1 MIYIAERKPEKLP
14 GLSSLFVTFD
24 FNMDIVQVLRTI
36 ESAIYR
42 KKTKTWEC
50 SITSLA
56 ALVDSLTSKDDIQI
70 DLLKDEQLEI
80 SPIQLNED
88 DFKTKPFQYQLEGIK
103 YGLSHNNWLLL
114 DAPGLGKTLQ
124 ILYLAQELKKRENLE
139 HCLII
144 CGVNTL
150 KTNWK
155 KEVEKHTDLSCRI
168 LGERINKSGK
178 VKIGGVK
185 ERIEDL
191 SKPIDEFFCITNIET
206 IRNDDVIELIE
217 HGKNKFNMIVVDEI
231 HCCKSQSSKQGH
243 NLLKLKSAKYKIGL
257 TGTVLLNN
265 PLDLFVPLKWTGI
278 DKSTLTNFK
287 NYYCTFTGP
296 FHNILYSFKHMD
308 VLKDQLD
315 KFSLRRTK
323 ELLELPEKTVI
334 NEYVELSN
342 EHEKFYND
350 IQKGILNNVDKVH
363 IDTTSLLTMVTRLRQ
378 ATSCPSILSST
389 TVESSKLERAED
401 LIEQILSDNEKV
413 VVFSTF
419 KEPMNLLHKK
429 YNFMSVLCTGDIN
442 DVEISQNID
451 KFQTDDSCK
460 IMLATWQKMGTGV
473 TLTAARYMIF
483 LDTPWTYGVYE
494 QAQDRIH
501 RIGSKNSV
509 FIYNLI
515 CKDTVDERVLD
526 IVSSK
531 QAISEY
537 VVDDKISKNSLD
549 ILRKYIEDIM

>member
-1 MIYIAERKPEKLP
+1 MIYISERQPEKLP

-24 FNMDIVQVLRTI
+24 FNMEIVNVLRSV
-36 ESAIYR
+36 ESAIYH

-50 SITSLA
+50 PITSLA
-56 ALVDSLTSKDDIQI
+56 TLIDSLTSLDEIK
-70 DLLKDEQLEI
+70 LLLMQDSAPNVQDVTLY
-80 SPIQLNED
+80 NNY
-88 DFKTKPFQYQLEGIK
+88 KTQPFQYQLDGIK
-103 YGLSHNNWLLL
+103 YGCSHNNWLLL

-124 ILYLAQELKKRENLE
+124 ILYIAQELRARENLD

-144 CGVNTL
+144 CGINTL
-150 KTNWK
+150 KMNWK
-155 KEVEKHTDLSCRI
+155 KEVEKHTDLSCKI

-178 VKIGGVK
+178 LRIGGVK
-185 ERIEDL
+185 ERAEDL
-191 SKPIDEFFCITNIET
+191 SENLNEFFIITNIET
-206 IRNDDVIELIE
+206 LRNDDVVELIE
-217 HGKNKFNMIVVDEI
+217 HGPNKFDMIVVDEI
-231 HCCKSQSSKQGH
+231 HTCKSPTSIQGKH
-243 NLLKLKSAKYKIGL
+243 LLKLKSAKHKIGL
-257 TGTVLLNN
+257 TGTVLLND
-265 PLDLFVPLKWTGI
+265 PLDLYVPLKWTNI
-278 DKSTLTNFK
+278 DHSTYTNFK
-287 NYYCTFTGP
+287 NYYCNFGGP
-296 FHNILYSFKHMD
+296 FRNMLINFKHTD
-308 VLKDQLD
+308 VLKDQLE

-334 NEYVELSN
+334 DEYIELNSG
-342 EHEKFYND
+342 HDKFYND
-350 IQKGILNNVDKVH
+350 IKKGIIDNIDKVK

-378 ATSCPSILSST
+378 ATACPSILST
-389 TVESSKLERAED
+389 TDVVSSKIERAED
-401 LIEQILSDNEKV
+401 LIEQILSSDEKV

-419 KEPMNLLHKK
+419 KESVNLLNKK
-429 YNFMSVLCTGDIN
+429 YTDCSVLCTGDIN
-442 DVEISQNID
+442 DVDIAKNID

-515 CKDTVDERVLD
+515 CKDTIDERVAE

-531 QAISEY
+531 QAMSDYI
-537 VVDDKISKNSLD
+537 VDDKMTTASID
-549 ILRKYIEDIM
+549 ILRKYIEDLI